1 MRAQETL
8 FNELTLDIAVPNGII
23 HCTKEEVDSIF
34 NTKARTIAYYD
45 ETLHFYLIIGLP
57 ADSGL
62 SDQDAAINYFHQLD
76 IYVEASIIDAS
87 TLSVPAPNPP
97 AVYRLP
103 SRASSTATSPSI
115 PGTPLPPPM
124 DKRIIKP
131 SEGSVIYSYM
141 YNSNSKDR
149 QMVVTER
156 NGCWNG
162 VFPLVVPVAYVKTR
176 AQTPALAL
184 STVVTQKPQPKI
196 PIDVKSPEADL
207 YASENF
213 GNMNLL
219 EGLNDDPSFED
230 STKSLL
236 LPSSRLYPDNKK
248 LNSHSNSYQSRRDF
262 RKILSVKSAL
272 NVRMRTTSVSPLDNA
287 LMMSVELENN
297 TDAGGS
303 FSVEVVNVEI
313 AYGFVTRYDW
323 GPKDKKDKFPLTL
336 NPVDQVTFLY
346 NITILDDPS
355 FPKLTPTFYPT
366 PNPYSRSS
374 SRRSST
380 ASIFSVN
387 SLYSSSTED
396 RQRHV
401 SIVVKG
407 SPVHDGMK
415 SRSIESRWNCMLDL
429 SNLRRREDS
438 YPPPGVP
445 PNANQRSSLQSRTSQ
460 ITSPSARN
468 GSLFSPPGSM
478 TPTAKSFFSTETNG
492 RGKRQYSSLPTI
504 PDDHHSISNGILSSG
519 RTPLTEKPVEVEVG
533 DGVVVSFLV
542 TSKVFAGKVF
552 TIHVFVVN
560 RSKHV
565 RRFTVMVPNKK
576 RPNEKAIRNL
586 VAAPLGAK
594 VIQNDSMVSGNGNQ
608 SNQLE
613 PFLDESDF
621 IKKYL
626 ETETP
631 DADIVCLENNVRV
644 GPLHPSTCE
653 SVALH
658 FIAIKESLHM
668 IELVQLVDN
677 DTGFITNL
685 RNVLEIHVSK
695 SFNLNLTK
703 DKGSEIFNSTTS
715 SRVVEVN

>member
-8 FNELTLDIAVPNGII
+8 FNELTLDIAVPNGSIQ
-23 HCTKEEVDSIF
+23 CTKEEVDSIF
-34 NTKARTIAYYD
+34 TTKARTIAYYD

-76 IYVEASIIDAS
+76 IFVEASIIDAS
-87 TLSVPAPNPP
+87 TLSVPSPNPP

-124 DKRIIKP
+124 DKRISKP
-131 SEGSVIYSYM
+131 TEGSVIYSYL
-141 YNSNSKDR
+141 YNPNLKDR
-149 QMVVTER
+149 QMVVIER

-162 VFPLVVPVAYVKTR
+162 VFPLIVPVAYVKTR

-184 STVVTQKPQPKI
+184 STIVTQKPQPKVQ
-196 PIDVKSPEADL
+196 IDVKSPEADL
-207 YASENF
+207 YAPENF

-219 EGLNDDPSFED
+219 EGLNDDPSFEE
-230 STKSLL
+230 STNSLL
-236 LPSSRLYPDNKK
+236 LPPSRLYPDIKRV
-248 LNSHSNSYQSRRDF
+248 NSHSSSYQSRRDF

-323 GPKDKKDKFPLTL
+323 GPKDKKDKFPLIL

-355 FPKLTPTFYPT
+355 FPKLAPTYYPT
-366 PNPYSRSS
+366 PNPHSRPT

-380 ASIFSVN
+380 ASVFSVN
-387 SLYSSSTED
+387 SLYTPSSED

-429 SNLRRREDS
+429 SNLRRREDT

-445 PNANQRSSLQSRTSQ
+445 QNQRSSLQSRPGQ
-460 ITSPSARN
+460 ITSPSSARSGN
-468 GSLFSPPGSM
+468 LFSPTGSM
-478 TPTAKSFFSTETNG
+478 TPTAKSFFSAETNG
-492 RGKRQYSSLPTI
+492 RGRRQYSGLPTI
-504 PDDHHSISNGILSSG
+504 PDDHNLSNGILISG
-519 RTPLTEKPVEVEVG
+519 RTPLTEKPAEVEVG

-542 TSKVFAGKVF
+542 TSKVYVGKVF

-594 VIQNDSMVSGNGNQ
+594 VIQNDQIVIGNGNQ
-608 SNQLE
+608 PNQLE

-703 DKGSEIFNSTTS
+703 DRSSEIYNNSTTS

>member
-8 FNELTLDIAVPNGII
+8 FNELTLDIAVPNGSIQ
-23 HCTKEEVDSIF
+23 CTKEEVDSIF
-34 NTKARTIAYYD
+34 TTKARTIAYYD

-76 IYVEASIIDAS
+76 IFVEASIIDAS
-87 TLSVPAPNPP
+87 TLSVPSPNPP

-124 DKRIIKP
+124 DKRISKP
-131 SEGSVIYSYM
+131 TEGSVIYSYL
-141 YNSNSKDR
+141 YNPNLKDR
-149 QMVVTER
+149 QMVVIER

-162 VFPLVVPVAYVKTR
+162 VFPLIVPVAYVKTR

-184 STVVTQKPQPKI
+184 STIVTQKPQPKVQ
-196 PIDVKSPEADL
+196 IDVKSPEADL
-207 YASENF
+207 YAPENF

-219 EGLNDDPSFED
+219 EGLNDDPSFEE
-230 STKSLL
+230 STNSLL
-236 LPSSRLYPDNKK
+236 LPPSRLYPDIKRV
-248 LNSHSNSYQSRRDF
+248 NSHSSSYQSRRDF

-303 FSVEVVNVEI
+303 FSVEVVNVEN

-323 GPKDKKDKFPLTL
+323 GPKDKKDKFPLIL

-355 FPKLTPTFYPT
+355 FPKLAPTYYPT
-366 PNPYSRSS
+366 PNPHSRPT

-380 ASIFSVN
+380 ASVFSVN
-387 SLYSSSTED
+387 SLYTPSSED

-407 SPVHDGMK
+407 SPVHD
-415 SRSIESRWNCMLDL
+415 DL
-429 SNLRRREDS
+429 SNLRRREDT

-445 PNANQRSSLQSRTSQ
+445 QNQRSSLQSRPGQ
-460 ITSPSARN
+460 ITSPSSARSGN
-468 GSLFSPPGSM
+468 LFSPTGSM
-478 TPTAKSFFSTETNG
+478 TPTAKSFFSAETNG
-492 RGKRQYSSLPTI
+492 RGRRQYSGLPTI
-504 PDDHHSISNGILSSG
+504 PDDHNLSNGILISG
-519 RTPLTEKPVEVEVG
+519 RTPLTEKPAEVEVG

-542 TSKVFAGKVF
+542 TSKVYVGKVF

-594 VIQNDSMVSGNGNQ
+594 VIQNDQIVIGNGNQ
-608 SNQLE
+608 PNQLE
-613 PFLDESDF
+613 PFLD
-621 IKKYL
+621 
-626 ETETP
+626 
-631 DADIVCLENNVRV
+631 
-644 GPLHPSTCE
+644 E

-703 DKGSEIFNSTTS
+703 DRSSEIYNNSTTS